1 MAKRRTLKRDI
12 SYIAGELF
20 TEVLVA
26 KMLAPKVDQEAAD
39 IVMVRILDMQDEFI
53 KRAAS
58 PGGKNNAKLVK
69 TYYKKLVADLQ
80 TEVEAIILAI
90 EELNKGKMV

>member
-26 KMLAPKVDQEAAD
+26 KMLVSKIDQGAAD
-39 IVMVRILDMQDEFI
+39 IVLTRILDMQDEYI
-53 KRAAS
+53 KRVS
-58 PGGKNNAKLVK
+58 HPGGKDNKKVVK
-69 TYYKKLVADLQ
+69 AYYKKLVTDLQ
-80 TEVEAIILAI
+80 AEIEAILLAI
-90 EELNKGKMV
+90 EELSKDKIA